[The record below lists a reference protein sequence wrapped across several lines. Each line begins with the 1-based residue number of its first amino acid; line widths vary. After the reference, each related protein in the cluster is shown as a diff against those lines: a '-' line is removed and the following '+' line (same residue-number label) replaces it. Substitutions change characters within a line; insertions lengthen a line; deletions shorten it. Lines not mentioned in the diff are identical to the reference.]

1 MYREYAKKIFDSFY
15 KGDAREETYYDTLK
29 ELIEKYGNEYT
40 HNKISVTILPK
51 NTEAGNPDF
60 RVWDGVTHITGYI
73 EAKDL
78 TIKDLDRIERTEQLQ
93 RYLSTFPN
101 VILTNFYEFRLYRN
115 GIKVKQMSLYRNQ
128 QQFELRTFIPPE
140 NTEELQDLL
149 NKFFSFSLPR
159 INNAETL
166 AYELAKRT
174 RFLKEEVI
182 TIELQEENEEGKT
195 KQITPFYEA
204 FKQFLIKDLSI
215 EDFADLYS
223 QTLTYGLFAA
233 RTRADATFNRELAYK
248 FIPNTIGILKQIF
261 RFIALDE
268 APIQLKAIIDD
279 ISEILE
285 ATDIKKILRQYQQ
298 EKKGDDPI
306 IHFYETFLE
315 TYDDSLRKTRGVYYT
330 PEPVVSYIVR
340 AVNDILKTHFNKPLG
355 FCDDNVTVLDP
366 AAGTLTFPA
375 EAIKLMVHEYQER
388 FGEATI
394 KQLIKDK
401 ILKNFFAFEI
411 MMAPYAIGH
420 LKMSFLFEEL
430 GYSLSDDERF
440 KLYLTNALD
449 MDDFKGSSLPGL
461 NALSEE
467 SHLAS
472 EIKKDQPILV
482 MMGNPPYSGHSANK
496 GGWADQSLKIK
507 LDGAQSYYMVDGHDL
522 NERNPKW
529 LQDDYVKFIRLAQ
542 WKIQKAGEGIVA
554 MITNHGYLDN
564 PTFRGM
570 RQSLMMTFN
579 EIYIIDLHG
588 NSKKKEKSPDGS
600 QDENVFDIQQGVAI
614 AIFIKQKGKEGCI
627 VYHQDLY
634 GKRSIKYNKLMTEQF
649 KKDSFKKINPISDK
663 YFFKPYNIESIKYY
677 LDWYPVNE
685 IFKVNG
691 VGMTTARDEFI
702 IDSDSNRLLNKI
714 LQFKYS
720 LLSDDDLHQFF
731 RINKKNGWDIRK
743 AWKSLQAL
751 TDIQI
756 KNLIHQVAYRPFDNQ
771 YTFWHDSLI
780 WRTVKKV
787 MRHMLEEN
795 IGLVAVRQVA
805 EGIFTHSLTTNNIIE
820 SRMMLSNKGI
830 GYLFPLYLYPEEDS
844 YETERS
850 SNFSEQF
857 INAIK
862 EKYTIEPEP
871 EEIFYYIYAVLYSK
885 SYRTVFSEFL
895 KSDFPRIPVIED
907 YEQFIALS
915 QLGKQISDLHLLKSH
930 LLNQPVVR
938 YQGTGNSDQIDK
950 IEFIEESSRLYIN
963 QEKYFDG
970 ITTEMW
976 QYYIGGYQVLNK
988 YLKDRKGCNL
998 SDPIYY
1004 GKIATAVYYT
1014 IQLQEEIELIIEF

>member
-182 TIELQEENEEGKT
+182 TIELQEENEEGKA
-195 KQITPFYEA
+195 KLITPFYEA

-233 RTRADATFNRELAYK
+233 RTRSDSKFNRELAFKY
-248 FIPNTIGILKQIF
+248 IPNTIGILKQIF

-285 ATDIKKILRQYQQ
+285 ATDIKIILRQYQQ

-315 TYDDSLRKTRGVYYT
+315 TYDDRLRKTRGVYYT

-634 GKRSIKYNKLMTEQF
+634 GKRSIKYNKLMTEHF

-677 LDWYPVNE
+677 LDWFPVNE
-685 IFKVNG
+685 IFKVNS
-691 VGMTTARDEFI
+691 VGIVTGRDHLTIQDTPEKMFQTIVQFANTETEQARLTWGLGK
-702 IDSDSNRLLNKI
+702 DSQDWTIEKAKNDVNNSKLDKSKI
-714 LQFKYS
+714 V
-720 LLSDDDLHQFF
+720 
-731 RINKKNGWDIRK
+731 
-743 AWKSLQAL
+743 
-751 TDIQI
+751 
-756 KNLIHQVAYRPFDNQ
+756 QVSYRPFDNK
-771 YTFWHDSLI
+771 YTYYTGKPGGFITRS
-780 WRTVKKV
+780 RYEV
-787 MRHMLEEN
+787 MRHMLEDN

-850 SNFSEQF
+850 SNFSDHF

-862 EKYTIEPEP
+862 EKYAIEPEP

-895 KSDFPRIPVIED
+895 KSDFPRIPIIED